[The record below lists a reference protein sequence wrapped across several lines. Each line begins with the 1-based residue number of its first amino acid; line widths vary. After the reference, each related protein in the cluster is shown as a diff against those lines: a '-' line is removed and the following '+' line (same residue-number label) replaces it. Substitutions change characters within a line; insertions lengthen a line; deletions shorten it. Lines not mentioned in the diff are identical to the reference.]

1 MVTTTTDYTC
11 VSMHSSRKP
20 YTMCVHMCH
29 ATALHLWSHVQACTG
44 QLWVT
49 NSKATC
55 SVADFKPLLMAMEA
69 KNLEPSILL
78 MQKVR

>member
-1 MVTTTTDYTC
+1 MLQPFTC
-11 VSMHSSRKP
+11 GPTCRL
-20 YTMCVHMCH
+20 
-29 ATALHLWSHVQACTG
+29 ARANFG
-44 QLWVT
+44 VT